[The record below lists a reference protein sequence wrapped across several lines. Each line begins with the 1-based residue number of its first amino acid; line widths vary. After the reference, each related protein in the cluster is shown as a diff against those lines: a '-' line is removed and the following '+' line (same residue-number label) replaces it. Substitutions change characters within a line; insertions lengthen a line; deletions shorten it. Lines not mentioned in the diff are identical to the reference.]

1 MILTLILY
9 LVLHSDAL
17 NDDAIDDVLGEVDL
31 GFDGLDDGDDEDD
44 AGDCGQVVCRQ
55 KEG

>member
-1 MILTLILY
+1 M
-9 LVLHSDAL
+9 HSDAL

-31 GFDGLDDGDDEDD
+31 GYDDLDDGDDEDA

>member
-9 LVLHSDAL
+9 LFLHSDAL
-17 NDDAIDDVLGEVDL
+17 NDDAIDDALGEVDQ
-31 GFDGLDDGDDEDD
+31 GFDDLDDGDDEDA